1 MTSQTLS
8 LMHIQ
13 PTIRHFTQML
23 SQVLRLEVEIVDNQ
37 LLRVAGSGPY
47 RSRIGRQSDNT
58 RLLQYVIDN
67 KKEKVVIHS
76 QHDPICQSCGQYGH
90 CGELAFLGLPVM
102 HEGTCLG
109 VISLAAINPEQ
120 QQRLQE
126 NIAVFSD
133 YVRHISSLLMANLT
147 KNPTANDDMDVLFT
161 TLINSMDQGILV
173 LDEHGIITFANQNAL
188 RLLNTR
194 WETLAQTPVTIR
206 PLVASK
212 DFANGNAQHVISFAA
227 RQEVVIGQHH
237 NGKNRQLFLF
247 AFHQS
252 ERPAPVEKA
261 DSTPHIGQFIGNAP
275 AVQALKQLIARFA
288 DSPSSIMI
296 TGESGSG
303 KEVLARAI
311 HQMGRRNAHP
321 FIAINCAAIPEHLL
335 ESELFGYVKGA
346 FTGAAP
352 NGKAGLIQSAH
363 RGTLFLDEIGDMPLA
378 LQAKLLRVLETREV
392 MPLGASKPV
401 AVDIRIVSATHQN
414 LAQALKDGT
423 FREDLYYRLKVI
435 PVEIAPLRERT
446 ADIELLVHHFLNLH
460 TRRIGSTYPGVSR
473 EVMALL
479 RHYRWPGNVR
489 ELSNLVEYLVNI
501 VPDGEV
507 IDPTLL
513 PPHFHNTAAA
523 VRPAAETAAS
533 DASRA
538 APPSLKQLEHQRIE
552 EALRRGMSKTQLAQE
567 LDISVATLYRKI
579 KKYELRDIH

>member
-23 SQVLRLEVEIVDNQ
+23 SQVLRLEVEIVDNR

-47 RSRIGRQSDNT
+47 RNRIGQPSDNT

-67 KKEKVVIHS
+67 KQEKAVIHS
-76 QHDPICQSCGQYGH
+76 QHDPICQGCGQYGN

-102 HEGTCLG
+102 HGERCLG
-109 VISLAAINPEQ
+109 VISLAAVNAEQ
-120 QQRLQE
+120 QQRLQD
-126 NIAVFSD
+126 NITVFSD
-133 YVRHISSLLMANLT
+133 YVRHIASLLIANLT
-147 KNPTANDDMDVLFT
+147 KNPTANDGMDVLFT

-173 LDEHGIITFANQNAL
+173 LDEHGIMTFANQNAL
-188 RLLNTR
+188 TLLNAR
-194 WETLAQTPVTIR
+194 WETLANTPVTIR

-212 DFANGNAQHVISFAA
+212 DFANGNAQHVIAFAA
-227 RQEVVIGQHH
+227 QQEVVIGQHH
-237 NGKNRQLFLF
+237 NGNNRQLFLF

-252 ERPAPVEKA
+252 ERPAPINEA
-261 DSTPHIGQFIGNAP
+261 DSEPRIGQFIGNAP
-275 AVQALKQLIARFA
+275 AVQVLKQHIARFA

-303 KEVLARAI
+303 KEVLARSI
-311 HQMGRRNAHP
+311 HQVGRRSMRP

-363 RGTLFLDEIGDMPLA
+363 LGTLFLDEIGDMPLT

-401 AVDIRIVSATHQN
+401 AVDIRIISATHQN
-414 LAQALKDGT
+414 LTRAIEEGN

-435 PVEIAPLRERT
+435 PVEIPPLRERT

-479 RHYRWPGNVR
+479 RDYRWPGNVR

-501 VPDGEV
+501 VPNGEV

-513 PPHFHNTAAA
+513 PPHFHRATTTMLPAVETVAATTSA
-523 VRPAAETAAS
+523 V
-533 DASRA
+533 
-538 APPSLKQLEHQRIE
+538 PPSLKQLEHQRII
-552 EALRRGMSKTQLAQE
+552 EALGRGVSKAQLAQE
-567 LDISVATLYRKI
+567 LEISVATLYRKI
-579 KKYELRDIH
+579 KKIRAT